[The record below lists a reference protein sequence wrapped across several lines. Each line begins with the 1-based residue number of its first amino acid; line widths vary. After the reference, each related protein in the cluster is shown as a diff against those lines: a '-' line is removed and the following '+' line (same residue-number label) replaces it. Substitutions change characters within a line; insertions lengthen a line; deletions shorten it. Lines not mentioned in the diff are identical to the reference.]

1 MIWEKDEKGDKNWIG
16 WMIWEKD
23 EKGEEWNR
31 WKRDKSGRFL
41 KLEVKSVGLLEFA
54 FSYSPEWNVFNSTIR
69 ELSWSVILMGFST
82 ISGPI
87 LGTLDNMS
95 KILRARLETNIFLS
109 WKE

>member
-1 MIWEKDEKGDKNWIG
+1 
-16 WMIWEKD
+16 MIWEKD

-54 FSYSPEWNVFNSTIR
+54 FSHSPEWNVFNSTTR
-69 ELSWSVILMGFST
+69 ELSWSVMLMGISN

-87 LGTLDNMS
+87 LGTLDYMS
-95 KILRARLETNIFLS
+95 KTLRARLEIDIFLS

>member
-54 FSYSPEWNVFNSTIR
+54 FSHSPEWNVLIQRQENYLDR
-69 ELSWSVILMGFST
+69 WCWWELAIY
-82 ISGPI
+82 
-87 LGTLDNMS
+87 LDQ
-95 KILRARLETNIFLS
+95 F
-109 WKE
+109 